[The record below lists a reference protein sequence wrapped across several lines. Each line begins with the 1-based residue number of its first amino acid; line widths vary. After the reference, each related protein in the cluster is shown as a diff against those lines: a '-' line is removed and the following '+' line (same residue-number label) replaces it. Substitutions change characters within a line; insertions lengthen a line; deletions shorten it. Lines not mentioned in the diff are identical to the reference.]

1 MKICFKKKKRPKK
14 QEKESFLWR
23 ELNLGPTACK
33 VNELPI
39 APRQLML
46 NRDVA

>member
-1 MKICFKKKKRPKK
+1 MFWEKKKDQKK

-23 ELNLGPTACK
+23 ESNLRPTSCK

-39 APRQLML
+39 APWQLML
-46 NRDVA
+46 NRDVE